1 MAFKKVDSLK
11 RINGRVFSIE
21 ASDTEFVLEVN
32 SHDVLSKYVWDFG
45 GSANPELKKSLTAL
59 QAEIAMLE
67 TATALARSWVQHQL
81 AKLEEAPVLFPE
93 KKTKKPAA
101 KKPK

>member
-1 MAFKKVDSLK
+1 MVFKKVDSLK

-21 ASDTEFVLEVN
+21 ASDTEFVLEVE
-32 SHDVLSKYVWDFG
+32 SKDVLSQYVWNFG
-45 GSANPELKKSLTAL
+45 HADLGLKKNLTEF

-81 AKLEEAPVLFPE
+81 EKMEKVPVPTA
-93 KKTKKPAA
+93 KKTKRKVL
-101 KKPK
+101 

>member
-11 RINGRVFSIE
+11 RIAGNVYSIE
-21 ASDTEFVLEVN
+21 ANETEFLLEKN
-32 SHDVLSKYVWDFG
+32 GKDILNQYVWRFNTPDP
-45 GSANPELKKSLTAL
+45 SMKRNLTEF

-67 TATALARSWVQHQL
+67 HATAFARSWVQHQL
-81 AKLEEAPVLFPE
+81 AKMEEVPVLFPE